1 MRSSFS
7 KLQLT
12 RLTWRIGQLEQ
23 MLAISQTATERAV
36 VLKRLATDVE
46 RQATL
51 LASHGERTAG
61 RWQSPRAH
69 LFYLV
74 ATTDIA
80 VASTT
85 PWIVPDDDP
94 LLDVVGVAAVF
105 LHLSAA
111 ETPLVRAELLV
122 QLRDL
127 LQTGLP
133 TPQNVIARDA
143 ADLAAFHLRAAG
155 LGFLEART
163 AAYRGWQP

>member
-7 KLQLT
+7 KLQLS
-12 RLTWRIGQLEQ
+12 RLSWRIGQLEQ
-23 MLAISQTATERAV
+23 MLTVSQTATERAV

-46 RQATL
+46 RQAAL
-51 LASHGERTAG
+51 LAVHGEQTTG
-61 RWQSPRAH
+61 RWQSHRAH

-80 VASTT
+80 VAAAT
-85 PWIVPDDDP
+85 PWIAPDDDP
-94 LLDVVGVAAVF
+94 LLEVVGAAAVF

-111 ETPLVRAELLV
+111 ETPLLRAELLV

-133 TPQNVIARDA
+133 IPQNVVAQDA
-143 ADLAAFHLRAAG
+143 ADLAVLHLRAAG
-155 LGFLEART
+155 LGLIEART
-163 AAYRGWQP
+163 VAYRGWQP

>member
-1 MRSSFS
+1 MRSSIS
-7 KLQLT
+7 RLQLN
-12 RLTWRIGQLEQ
+12 RLSWRIGQLEH
-23 MLAISQTATERAV
+23 MLAVSQTATERAV

-46 RQATL
+46 RQAML
-51 LASHGERTAG
+51 LASRGEQTVG
-61 RWQSPRAH
+61 GWQSPRAH

-74 ATTDIA
+74 ATTDMA
-80 VASTT
+80 VAAAT
-85 PWIVPDDDP
+85 PWIAPDDDP
-94 LLDVVGVAAVF
+94 LLEVVGVAAVF

-111 ETPLVRAELLV
+111 ETPLMRAELLV

-133 TPQNVIARDA
+133 IPRNIIARDA

>member
-7 KLQLT
+7 KLQLA

-23 MLAISQTATERAV
+23 ILAASQTATERAV
-36 VLKRLATDVE
+36 VLKRLATDTE
-46 RQATL
+46 RQALL
-51 LASHGERTAG
+51 LAARGEQTAG

-80 VASTT
+80 VATST
-85 PWIVPDDDP
+85 PWIAPEDDP
-94 LLDVVGVAAVF
+94 LLEVVGVAAVF
-105 LHLSAA
+105 LHLGAA
-111 ETPLVRAELLV
+111 ETPLLRAELLV

-127 LQTGLP
+127 FQTGLP
-133 TPQNVIARDA
+133 VPENIIARDA

-155 LGFLEART
+155 LGFLEARA

>member
-1 MRSSFS
+1 VRSPS
-7 KLQLT
+7 KLQLA

-23 MLAISQTATERAV
+23 MLAASQTATERAV
-36 VLKRLATDVE
+36 VLKQLATDTE

-51 LASHGERTAG
+51 LATRGERTTG

-80 VASTT
+80 VAAATSWVA
-85 PWIVPDDDP
+85 PEDDP
-94 LLDVVGVAAVF
+94 LLDVVGVRAVF
-105 LHLSAA
+105 LHLSGT
-111 ETPLVRAELLV
+111 ETALVRAELLV

-133 TPQNVIARDA
+133 VPQNVVARDA

-155 LGFLEART
+155 LGFIEART

>member
-1 MRSSFS
+1 MRASFS
-7 KLQLT
+7 KLQLA

-23 MLAISQTATERAV
+23 MLATSQTATERAV
-36 VLKRLATDVE
+36 VLKRLATDIE

-51 LASHGERTAG
+51 LATRGERTAG

-80 VASTT
+80 VAAAS
-85 PWIVPDDDP
+85 PWIAPEDDP
-94 LLDVVGVAAVF
+94 LLDVVGVRAAF
-105 LHLSAA
+105 LHLGVA
-111 ETPLVRAELLV
+111 ETPLLRAELLV

-127 LQTGLP
+127 LQRGLP
-133 TPQNVIARDA
+133 VPQNVIARDA

-155 LGFLEART
+155 LGFIEART

>member
-1 MRSSFS
+1 MRSPS
-7 KLQLT
+7 KLQLA

-23 MLAISQTATERAV
+23 MLAASQTATERAV
-36 VLKRLATDVE
+36 VLKQLATDTE

-51 LASHGERTAG
+51 LATRSERTTG

-80 VASTT
+80 VAAAT
-85 PWIVPDDDP
+85 PWVAPEDDP
-94 LLDVVGVAAVF
+94 LLDVVGVRAVL
-105 LHLSAA
+105 LHLSGT
-111 ETPLVRAELLV
+111 ETALVRAELLV

-133 TPQNVIARDA
+133 VPQNIVARDA

-155 LGFLEART
+155 LGFIEART